1 MADGE
6 LNYDIT
12 ANSRGFERPLSDANA
27 MIGRL
32 GGGIRGLIGPMAAV
46 AGISGGLAGIGKA
59 IGGAAEIEN
68 LGIAF
73 EVMTGSAEKGKR
85 LLEDIRTLGA
95 STPYEFPGLAKG
107 GQTLLNFGIAAE
119 EVIPTLSMLG
129 DIAAG
134 DEQKLGSLALVFG
147 QIASTGRLMGGDL
160 LQLIN
165 AGFNPLQVISERT
178 GESMAS
184 LKDRMEAG
192 AISLEEVKGAFV
204 AATSEGGAFFGMME
218 KQSGTNTGLLSTLKD
233 EINSVFITLGTPI
246 NDALKPV
253 LEGAIENVRQVGAG
267 LAAAVEI
274 AQSALANG
282 SMGEILA
289 LSLKLAAVEYLNAMI
304 ASQVR
309 IAKTLGEGLMTVI
322 SEVSK
327 ALSVGLLSASQ
338 LLRGDMYESV
348 VQIANNVKSAFSW
361 AMSEAVALF
370 EAQAFYTVGKLK
382 EAIGKIPLIG
392 KGLEGFKAGSF
403 QDILSQR
410 RQANAPD
417 LNINTRPIDQGVA
430 WLETQLGKASA
441 GLEAWAQ
448 NLLDGGEAIATDDLR
463 KDLAGL
469 FKDANPDAFQ
479 RFLAAMKDAPA
490 PIKEATEAAAAAIA
504 KDLPQTLK
512 EGTETGAEEAA
523 EEKSKIRV
531 FGLAESEDRRKARMS
546 QADKDK
552 LAAGGS
558 LLGAATASPSGL
570 LPRAAAA
577 AAAGTPA
584 VTPPITRGRA
594 AEAARATPEASLL
607 SVLKEIAG
615 NTASLKQ
622 LATA

>member
-147 QIASTGRLMGGDL
+147 QISSTGRLMGGDL

-274 AQSALANG
+274 AQSALGNG
-282 SMGEILA
+282 TLGEMLG
-289 LSLKLAAVEYLNAMI
+289 LSLKIAAAEMVNAIISGNVKAVKM
-304 ASQVR
+304 
-309 IAKTLGEGLMTVI
+309 LWDGLMWVGR
-322 SEVSK
+322 EVSK
-327 ALSVGLLSASQ
+327 GLSVGMLSASQ
-338 LLRGDMYESV
+338 LLWGDMYESV
-348 VQIANNVKSAFSW
+348 LQTANNVKSAFSW
-361 AMSEAVALF
+361 AMSEAVAVF
-370 EAQAFYTVGKLK
+370 EAGSLYALDKIK
-382 EAIGKIPLIG
+382 EAIGKIPMIG

-403 QDILSQR
+403 DDMLAQR
-410 RQANAPD
+410 REANAPD
-417 LNINTRPIDQGVA
+417 LEINTRPMDQGLA
-430 WLETQLGKASA
+430 WLETQLNKASA
-441 GLEAWAQ
+441 GIAAWAQ
-448 NLLDGGEAIATDDLR
+448 NLLAGGDAIPVEDMRAE
-463 KDLAGL
+463 LAKM
-469 FKDANPDAFQ
+469 FQDANPDAFQ
-479 RFLAAMKDAPA
+479 RFLGALNDAPA

-504 KDLPQTLK
+504 KDLPKTLK
-512 EGTETGAEEAA
+512 EGTEEGADAA
-523 EEKSKIRV
+523 ERPKIRL
-531 FGLAESEDRRKARMS
+531 FGLAESEERRKARMS
-546 QADKDK
+546 EADQKK

-584 VTPPITRGRA
+584 VTPPSTRGRA